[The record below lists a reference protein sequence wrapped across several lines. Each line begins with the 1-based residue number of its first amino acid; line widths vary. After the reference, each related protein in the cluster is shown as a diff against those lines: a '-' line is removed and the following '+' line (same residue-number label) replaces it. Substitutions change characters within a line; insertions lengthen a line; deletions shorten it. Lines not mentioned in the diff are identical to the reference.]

1 MGEWMHLGWP
11 EPGGGWIAWV
21 KKIKSVRKLALPF
34 RCKISYR
41 FIVGKFEIA
50 GKVDK
55 REQKKK

>member
-1 MGEWMHLGWP
+1 MSGCIWVGQNLGVA
-11 EPGGGWIAWV
+11 GLHGL
-21 KKIKSVRKLALPF
+21 KKIKSIRKVALSF

-50 GKVDK
+50 GKMDK